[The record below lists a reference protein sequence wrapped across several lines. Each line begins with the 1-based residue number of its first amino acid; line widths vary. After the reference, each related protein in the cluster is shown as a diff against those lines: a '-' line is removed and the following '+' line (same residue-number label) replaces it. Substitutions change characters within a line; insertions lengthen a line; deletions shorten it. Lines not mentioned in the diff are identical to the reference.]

1 MRTPPPAA
9 AKAEGEAA
17 PARPLDE
24 RVLVREAQGGDLEA
38 FDTLVRNHQER
49 VYATI
54 YHMTANHEDA
64 ADLTQETFIKAYN
77 ALKNFKG
84 DCGFFTWLYR
94 IAVNRTLN
102 FLKQR
107 RNRTTHLSLN
117 DLDFNAEHDP
127 DIVALVSEQT
137 PRRAADLG
145 ELQRRLN
152 AALLKLSEVH
162 RMVVV
167 LHDIQGMPHDEIAS
181 ILDCNPGTVRS
192 RLFYA
197 RQQLQALLSDCLK

>member
-1 MRTPPPAA
+1 MDAF
-9 AKAEGEAA
+9 
-17 PARPLDE
+17 D
-24 RVLVREAQGGDLEA
+24 VLVR
-38 FDTLVRNHQER
+38 RHQER
-49 VYATI
+49 VYATV

-64 ADLTQETFIKAYN
+64 ADITQETFIKAYN
-77 ALKNFKG
+77 ALPGFKG

-94 IAVNRTLN
+94 IGVNRTLN

-107 RNRTTHLSLN
+107 RNRTHHLSLN

-137 PRRAADLG
+137 PRRATDLT
-145 ELQRRLN
+145 ELQQKLN

-162 RMVVV
+162 RMVVI
-167 LHDIQGMPHDEIAS
+167 LHDIQGLPHEEIAA
-181 ILDCNPGTVRS
+181 IMDCNPGTVRS

-197 RQQLQALLSDCLK
+197 RQQLQALLSDYLK